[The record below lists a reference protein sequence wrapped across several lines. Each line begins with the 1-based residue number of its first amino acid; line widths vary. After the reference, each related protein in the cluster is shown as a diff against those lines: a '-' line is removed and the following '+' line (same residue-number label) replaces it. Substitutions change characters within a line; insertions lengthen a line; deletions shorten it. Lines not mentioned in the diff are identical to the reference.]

1 MEEMQPDI
9 QPFLSHGSLG
19 SKTWR
24 LSRFGLH
31 MKVTLPEW
39 FPVDH
44 LIAFSLASSGSGRGE
59 NTIKSC
65 EETEAH
71 CFLPVELEHTP
82 WSLCSVMRLQP
93 PAQCDRT
100 CQKDSTPSCLALQ
113 CVLRGFLGSSYFKEM
128 VEIVAC
134 DRFMENSS
142 VSSQSA

>member
-1 MEEMQPDI
+1 MEET
-9 QPFLSHGSLG
+9 PFLSRGSLR
-19 SKTWR
+19 SKTWH

-31 MKVTLPEW
+31 VEVTLPER

-44 LIAFSLASSGSGRGE
+44 LVAFSLASSGSARGG

-71 CFLPVELEHTP
+71 CFLLAELEHTP
-82 WSLCSVMRLQP
+82 WSLCSLMRDSS
-93 PAQCDRT
+93 PAQC
-100 CQKDSTPSCLALQ
+100 STVVIILVVRKTSLSCLS
-113 CVLRGFLGSSYFKEM
+113 VFSGGFLNLRIFKGM

-134 DRFMENSS
+134 GRFIENSS